1 MIRTVALIGIDGAGK
16 STQARWLADWLD
28 ASGTPARYHRNAAG
42 RVFFGRL
49 AQRLGRRDAEDLLG
63 VRLFLLVETL
73 LRGLVITRALLV
85 SRLTGTVAVM
95 DRYTYC
101 QYTSITVRKGRL
113 WPARLLFRLL
123 PQPDLVFYLAVPPP
137 VAQARVEARGKDHEE
152 LDYLTACDEAYR
164 ALPEAPRFTIV
175 DAGTDPSTVQ
185 ASLRAALRPDLLP
198 GATQQP
204 PARRTSHLLPIG

>member
-1 MIRTVALIGIDGAGK
+1 VALIGIDGAGK

-49 AQRLGRRDAEDLLG
+49 AQRLGRRDAEHLLG

-73 LRGLVITRALLV
+73 IRGFVIGRALLL

-101 QYTSITVRKGRL
+101 QYTSITVRGGR
-113 WPARLLFRLL
+113 PGTARLLFRLL
-123 PQPDLVFYLAVPPP
+123 PQPDLVFYLAVPPL
-137 VAQARVEARGKDHEE
+137 VAQARVEARGKDHED
-152 LDYLTACDEAYR
+152 LDYLTASDAAYR
-164 ALPEAPRFTIV
+164 GLPEAARYTVV
-175 DAGTDPSTVQ
+175 DAGADPSTVQ
-185 ASLRAALRPDLLP
+185 ASLREALERDVLPD
-198 GATQQP
+198 
-204 PARRTSHLLPIG
+204 PARRHRSRSAQHLLPIG

>member
-1 MIRTVALIGIDGAGK
+1 MALIGIDGAGK

-28 ASGTPARYHRNAAG
+28 ATGTPARYHRNAAG
-42 RVFFGRL
+42 RVFFSRL

-73 LRGLVITRALLV
+73 IRGFVIARALTL

-101 QYTSITVRKGRL
+101 QYTSITVRGGTPR
-113 WPARLLFRLL
+113 PARLLFRLL
-123 PQPDLVFYLAVPPP
+123 PQPDLVFYLAVPPL

-152 LDYLTACDEAYR
+152 LDYLTASDRAYR
-164 ALPEAPRFTIV
+164 ALPEAGRFTVV
-175 DAGTDPSTVQ
+175 DAGVDPSAVQ
-185 ASLRAALRPDLLP
+185 ASLRAALRPDPLP
-198 GATQQP
+198 GTVSP
-204 PARRTSHLLPIG
+204 RPARSTSHLLPIG

>member
-1 MIRTVALIGIDGAGK
+1 VIRTVALIGIDGAGK

-28 ASGTPARYHRNAAG
+28 ANGTPARYHRNAAG

-49 AQRLGRRDAEDLLG
+49 AQRLGRRDAEHLLG

-73 LRGLVITRALLV
+73 LRGLVITRALLL

-101 QYTSITVRKGRL
+101 QYTSITVRGGRPGL
-113 WPARLLFRLL
+113 ARLLFRLL
-123 PQPDLVFYLAVPPP
+123 PQPDLVFYLAVPPQ

-152 LDYLTACDEAYR
+152 LDYLTASDRAYR
-164 ALPEAPRFTIV
+164 ALPEADRFTIV
-175 DAGTDPSTVQ
+175 DAGLDPSTVQ
-185 ASLRAALRPDLLP
+185 ASLRTALRPDPLP

-204 PARRTSHLLPIG
+204 PTRVKHLLPIG

>member
-1 MIRTVALIGIDGAGK
+1 MALIGIDGAGK

-28 ASGTPARYHRNAAG
+28 ATGTPARYHRNAAG

-73 LRGLVITRALLV
+73 LRGLVIGRAVLL

-101 QYTSITVRKGRL
+101 QYTSITVRGGRPGL
-113 WPARLLFRLL
+113 ARLLFRLL
-123 PQPDLVFYLAVPPP
+123 PRPDLVCYLAVPPA

-152 LDYLTACDEAYR
+152 LDYLIASDLAYR
-164 ALPEAPRFTIV
+164 ALPEADRFTVV
-175 DAGTDPSTVQ
+175 DAGADPSAVQ
-185 ASLRAALRPDLLP
+185 ASLRAALRPGPLP
-198 GATQQP
+198 GAAHQP
-204 PARRTSHLLPIG
+204 PVRRTSHLLPIG

>member
-1 MIRTVALIGIDGAGK
+1 VALIGIDGAGK

-42 RVFFGRL
+42 RVFFGRV
-49 AQRLGRRDAEDLLG
+49 AQRLGRRDAEHLLG

-73 LRGLVITRALLV
+73 LRTLAITRALLL

-101 QYTSITVRKGRL
+101 QYTSITVRGGR
-113 WPARLLFRLL
+113 PGMARLLFRLL
-123 PQPDLVFYLAVPPP
+123 PQPDLVFYLAVPPL

-152 LDYLTACDEAYR
+152 LSYLTASDLAYR
-164 ALPEAPRFTIV
+164 GLPEADGFTIV
-175 DAGTDPSTVQ
+175 DAGADPSTVQ
-185 ASLRAALRPDLLP
+185 ASLREAMQRDLLP
-198 GATQQP
+198 GAT
-204 PARRTSHLLPIG
+204 RRHPSRTAQHLLPIG